1 MSEFFLELFSE
12 EVPANLQKN
21 AREAILEKFKKLFE
35 EKKIK
40 FKKCSSFSVP
50 NRLIILFEDLAK
62 DIIEKKEEVRG
73 PNINAPEQALEGFLR
88 SNQITKDKIFKKKT
102 EKGEFYFL
110 NKPERKLKT
119 SEILIENIPSILDKI
134 SWKKSMKWGDF
145 ELSWARPL
153 KSILSIFDGK
163 TLAFKYHHL
172 ESSNS
177 TYIDKEFESKKKIFN
192 KFKTYKD
199 YFKKSGIIIDQEQR
213 KSFIHNQLN
222 KISKRKNITIEINN
236 KLLQEVTD
244 LVDQPN
250 ILSCKFD
257 KKFLHIPK
265 EILIITM
272 QYHQKYIPT
281 YDHKGNINNEFFVVS
296 NNKDIKGYIK
306 SGNERVVEAR
316 LNDAEFFWNKNKRQN
331 LVKQVSKLK
340 NVNYFQGLGTY
351 FHKIQRMRKLGAMI
365 SDELLISKERI
376 ELSTSICK
384 ADLVSDLVGE
394 FPELQGILGGHF
406 AASQGF
412 DKDVVLAISEHYLP
426 NGLES
431 KVPKKPFSI
440 ALSLTDKIDTMV
452 GFFGI
457 NLKPTSSKDPFAL
470 RRSAL
475 GIIRLLIENNREF
488 KLNDLIN
495 YSLTLYQE
503 QDFKFEVKSV
513 QKELINF
520 LMDRLKY
527 YMKEKDIRLDIINA
541 SINSFSINQITK
553 IYNKSLALNKV
564 INKESGIDIIASY
577 KRASNILE
585 SELKNQD
592 LDLSESTD
600 PAIFKNEY
608 EKNLYK
614 KIKEL
619 RKYFSNTNNQEDY
632 NETLNNLKS
641 AKGVIFDFFDNII
654 VNDEDK
660 TIKKNRLEL
669 LKMLCKTFENYI
681 NFSKIESV

>member
-1 MSEFFLELFSE
+1 
-12 EVPANLQKN
+12 
-21 AREAILEKFKKLFE
+21 
-35 EKKIK
+35 
-40 FKKCSSFSVP
+40 
-50 NRLIILFEDLAK
+50 
-62 DIIEKKEEVRG
+62 
-73 PNINAPEQALEGFLR
+73 
-88 SNQITKDKIFKKKT
+88 
-102 EKGEFYFL
+102 
-110 NKPERKLKT
+110 
-119 SEILIENIPSILDKI
+119 
-134 SWKKSMKWGDF
+134 
-145 ELSWARPL
+145 
-153 KSILSIFDGK
+153 
-163 TLAFKYHHL
+163 
-172 ESSNS
+172 
-177 TYIDKEFESKKKIFN
+177 
-192 KFKTYKD
+192 
-199 YFKKSGIIIDQEQR
+199 
-213 KSFIHNQLN
+213 
-222 KISKRKNITIEINN
+222 
-236 KLLQEVTD
+236 
-244 LVDQPN
+244 
-250 ILSCKFD
+250 
-257 KKFLHIPK
+257 
-265 EILIITM
+265 
-272 QYHQKYIPT
+272 
-281 YDHKGNINNEFFVVS
+281 
-296 NNKDIKGYIK
+296 
-306 SGNERVVEAR
+306 
-316 LNDAEFFWNKNKRQN
+316 
-331 LVKQVSKLK
+331 
-340 NVNYFQGLGTY
+340 
-351 FHKIQRMRKLGAMI
+351 
-365 SDELLISKERI
+365 
-376 ELSTSICK
+376 
-384 ADLVSDLVGE
+384 
-394 FPELQGILGGHF
+394 LGGHF

-564 INKESGIDIIASY
+564 INKESGIDIIVSY